1 MESLKDRR
9 PYEAPIVR
17 EMSED
22 EVLAAFQMSAA
33 EISAGTCWWG
43 TAMSGCT

>member
-1 MESLKDRR
+1 MEAFVKGRA
-9 PYEAPIVR
+9 YVAPTVR

-33 EISAGTCWWG
+33 EISAAMCWW
-43 TAMSGCT
+43 TPAPSGCG